1 MWETYA
7 VEADRGYGFVGKSRS
22 AAVGFLLGLVEDQGE
37 DVTVLPKRS
46 MHFHR
51 FREKSALL
59 GWVVLSTYVY
69 RCTVSLGD

>member
-46 MHFHR
+46 MHVHR
-51 FREKSALL
+51 CALL
-59 GWVVLSTYVY
+59 GWVVLSTHVY